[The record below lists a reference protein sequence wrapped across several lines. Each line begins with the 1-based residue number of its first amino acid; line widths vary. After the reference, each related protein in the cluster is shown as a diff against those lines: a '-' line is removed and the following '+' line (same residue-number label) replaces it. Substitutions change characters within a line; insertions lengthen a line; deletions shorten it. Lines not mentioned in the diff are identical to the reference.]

1 MMRFKLIK
9 LLCIVGAGVL
19 GAVIVGH
26 PLAALLAAPFGWIFG
41 RAVELTGVEK
51 GMPLYDEPLV
61 QGAVRQEEDDWMRQG
76 MYENKIGGRPW
87 WDGDPVLDPLM
98 CESIYDDE

>member
-1 MMRFKLIK
+1 MRLKLIK
-9 LLCIVGAGVL
+9 YLCIVCAGVL

-51 GMPLYDEPLV
+51 GMALYDEPVV
-61 QGAVRQEEDDWMRQG
+61 QSAVRQGEANRRRSFERFMED
-76 MYENKIGGRPW
+76 PFW
-87 WDGDPVLDPLM
+87 WSGDPVLDPLM
-98 CESIYDDE
+98 SESIYDDE